1 MSFAAPLFLAAVLA
15 GAIPVVLHMI
25 HNKKAAEVPF
35 STLRFLRVSVQ
46 RTRRRKYLD
55 DVTLLLLRG
64 ALVLIA
70 IGLARPTL
78 TGLLALHGQGSTLA
92 VAIVLDNSG
101 SMALLDNGRLRVDT
115 ARQAA
120 EQILDSLHPG
130 DAVALLLTNGPP
142 APEQGRLFHDQEAVR
157 QALTQVQFSYE
168 RADLAGKLRQALRPS
183 RRGTGPQP
191 GDLCPDRQPGPVLAG
206 A

>member
-1 MSFAAPLFLAAVLA
+1 M
-15 GAIPVVLHMI
+15 
-25 HNKKAAEVPF
+25 
-35 STLRFLRVSVQ
+35 
-46 RTRRRKYLD
+46 
-55 DVTLLLLRG
+55 
-64 ALVLIA
+64 LIA

-168 RADLAGKLRQALRPS
+168 RADLAGKLRQARALLAGEQALNREIYVLTDNQALSWQGLKGEGEEPE
-183 RRGTGPQP
+183 QP
-191 GDLCPDRQPGPVLAG
+191 GDDIPVVLVNLNHDPAPNV
-206 A
+206 ALRSLPPWTTRP